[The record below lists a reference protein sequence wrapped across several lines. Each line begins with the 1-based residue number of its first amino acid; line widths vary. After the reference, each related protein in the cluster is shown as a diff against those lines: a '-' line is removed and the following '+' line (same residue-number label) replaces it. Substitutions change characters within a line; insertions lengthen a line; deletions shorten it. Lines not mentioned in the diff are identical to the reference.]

1 MSDNDV
7 NIIQQIV
14 EELQDQNAID
24 FQQWKKL
31 GKDIE
36 KLSEKIK
43 ISDTNLSVLMK
54 KIKNDY
60 EKLRKVIIDEN
71 VQFELK
77 NKIEDNKNEINKKV
91 NIKTFEDKIEEHEN
105 EINKKVN
112 NETFQNTIVEFNSQ
126 LINKASK
133 NETQNIQ
140 QQVNNLVLGA
150 VGDGNNPEIIQARGD
165 YSLLTDRLNFGDKI
179 NNILF
184 MKNLRKN
191 ISEGR
196 TEKEFYYEYPI
207 KKGVEY
213 SIKTNFKCNSSAYYS
228 IVLCKTSTYN
238 NSTDFVIY
246 NKVLN
251 SSSNTINVSKD
262 YNYIYVF
269 VPNLSASLNFEI
281 SNNSLEEDI
290 LYLKN
295 KLNENIANNEWF
307 GKKAIFMGDS
317 ITAGMNTDK
326 IYHEYLKDDV
336 GFSECINYG
345 QNGSTIAK
353 NFRGMVER
361 YNTMSDGDIV
371 FVFGGTNDFGSN
383 TAMGNFYSVSEDGT
397 KTLSTDITTFKG
409 ALNVIIEGLQKKYNG
424 KQIIFLTPIHR
435 NYIANQFNDLQKNSV
450 GYYLDDYV
458 MSIKEAC
465 SIHSVEYI
473 DLFTC
478 SGLNPRVSENA
489 TLYFHKGSD
498 ELHPNAN
505 GHKKIANII
514 QARLRNIK
522 PNN

>member
-7 NIIQQIV
+7 NIIQQNV
-14 EELQDQNAID
+14 KELQDQNAID

-43 ISDTNLSVLMK
+43 LSDTNLSTLMK

-60 EKLRKVIIDEN
+60 ESLKRIIIDEN
-71 VQFELK
+71 VQFELN
-77 NKIEDNKNEINKKV
+77 NKIEDNRNEINKKL
-91 NIKTFEDKIEEHEN
+91 
-105 EINKKVN
+105 N
-112 NETFQNTIVEFNSQ
+112 NETFQDKVNEINSELNT
-126 LINKASK
+126 KASK

-150 VGDGNNPEIIQARGD
+150 VGNGNNPEIIQARGD

-228 IVLCKTSTYN
+228 IVLCKTSTFN
-238 NSTDFVIY
+238 NSTDLVIF

-251 SSSNTINVSKD
+251 SSSNTIKVSKD

-269 VPNLSASLNFEI
+269 VPNLSATLNFEI
-281 SNNSLEEDI
+281 TNNSLEEDI

-295 KLNENIANNEWF
+295 RLNENNSNNEWF
-307 GKKAIFMGDS
+307 GKKAIFLGDS
-317 ITAGMNTDK
+317 ITDGMNTDK

-383 TAMGNFYSVSEDGT
+383 TPMGNFYSISDDGT

-478 SGLNPRVSENA
+478 SGLNPRVRENA
-489 TLYFHKGSD
+489 TLYFHKGTD

-505 GHKKIANII
+505 GHKRIANII
-514 QARLRNIK
+514 QGRLRNIK